1 MRAHEQ
7 VIHRKPNWLKAVP
20 TQGDNYERLRSTVR
34 ELGLATV
41 CEEAKCP
48 NIGEC
53 WGGADGT
60 ATATIMIMGDTCT
73 RGCSFCAV
81 KTSRAPPP
89 LDADE
94 PEKVAKAVTDWGL
107 GYVVLTSVDR
117 DDLPDQGANHFA
129 STVRGLKR
137 RAPQLLVECLAPDFR
152 GDLELAE
159 QVALSGLDVFAHN
172 LETVE
177 RLQGRVRDHRAG
189 YKQSL
194 SVLEHAKKV
203 TGGEVITK
211 TSLMLGV
218 GETPADVEAT
228 LRDLR
233 AVGCDVVTFGQ
244 YLRPSKRHMPM
255 REYVTPEAFAEWQR
269 VAEVSHYSRAEMR
282 TRRGAYSPHVPR
294 GLCVCCCTKGR
305 IHLGGY
311 FGFVFK
317 LVFDR
322 LSSSGGLL
330 LFPARTMPATN
341 TWRRAGKTDEAGTRS
356 SSKRTAEC
364 RVYRGRPV
372 RLQSLLGSSNG
383 TRGVGGGRKSGG
395 TACFYPRFHND
406 HVLLL
411 PLFVLEE
418 GAITNECIKIVS
430 LLLPFSKPTFIHRPG
445 MPAALFFC
453 SWFFQ
458 HL

>member
-1 MRAHEQ
+1 MSTIAISSTRTACRQGRAMLQQQIGRSSTRALSSAAPAVDESDSRLGALRKKLRDEEASAAMGVTLHDFSFSGDVSYGTAVPRRNRDKTGK

-20 TQGDNYERLRSTVR
+20 TQGHNYERLRSTVR

-129 STVRGLKR
+129 R
-137 RAPQLLVECLAPDFR
+137 R
-152 GDLELAE
+152 
-159 QVALSGLDVFAHN
+159 
-172 LETVE
+172 
-177 RLQGRVRDHRAG
+177 
-189 YKQSL
+189 
-194 SVLEHAKKV
+194 
-203 TGGEVITK
+203 VITK

-255 REYVTPEAFAEWQR
+255 REYITPEAFAEWQR
-269 VAEVSHYSRAEMR
+269 VAEGM
-282 TRRGAYSPHVPR
+282 
-294 GLCVCCCTKGR
+294 
-305 IHLGGY
+305 
-311 FGFVFK
+311 GFLYVASGPM
-317 LVFDR
+317 VR
-322 LSSSGGLL
+322 SSYKAGEFFLK
-330 LFPARTMPATN
+330 TVIEQ
-341 TWRRAGKTDEAGTRS
+341 RRAGGKNAAS
-356 SSKRTAEC
+356 ANTA
-364 RVYRGRPV
+364 
-372 RLQSLLGSSNG
+372 S
-383 TRGVGGGRKSGG
+383 VG
-395 TACFYPRFHND
+395 
-406 HVLLL
+406 
-411 PLFVLEE
+411 E
-418 GAITNECIKIVS
+418 GAETA
-430 LLLPFSKPTFIHRPG
+430 HRRSRESEVDG
-445 MPAALFFC
+445 VVLSASSA
-453 SWFFQ
+453 
-458 HL
+458 